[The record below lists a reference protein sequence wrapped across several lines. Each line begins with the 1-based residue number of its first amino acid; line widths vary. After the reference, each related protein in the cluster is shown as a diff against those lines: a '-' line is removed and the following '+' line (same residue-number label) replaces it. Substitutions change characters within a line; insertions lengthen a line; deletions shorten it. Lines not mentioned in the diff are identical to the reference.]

1 MSIKNRVLCAALLM
15 CSCCMAQKEAENQRS
30 LAGIREVYVL
40 VDDIHLAD
48 GTGST
53 LPGLTRDVLEIDL
66 DTQLRSRGINPQ
78 GNGPLFIVR
87 YLVVPE
93 KGFYSLDISV
103 MQWVQLVR
111 DPSIQVLISTWST
124 ADSAGGVKTANLTVQ
139 TVRDSLEKQVNQ
151 FLGAWSVENLDVKP
165 PQ

>member
-1 MSIKNRVLCAALLM
+1 MFLKTRVLCASLLA
-15 CSCCMAQKEAENQRS
+15 CSCCVAQTEAENQRS

-40 VDDIHLAD
+40 VDDTHLAD

-53 LPGLTRDVLEIDL
+53 LPGLTKDVLESDVEA
-66 DTQLRSRGINPQ
+66 QLRSGGINPQ

-87 YLVVPE
+87 YFVVLE
-93 KGFYSLDISV
+93 KMYSVSISV

-111 DPSIQVLISTWST
+111 DPNVKALIETWST
-124 ADSAGGVKTANLTVQ
+124 GDSATAVKTSNWTVQ
-139 TVRDSLEKQVNQ
+139 TIRDSLQKQVNQ
-151 FLGAWSVENLDVKP
+151 FIDAWLVENLGVKP